1 MNYRANQE
9 VLVRKFGDVTG
20 DGVQDEVYLVGIPSS
35 EGGFIREI
43 TLMIRDGRTGRV
55 TQVAMEQN
63 AGYMPTIF
71 LCDFTGDD
79 ILDIKVTIQSGGSG
93 GFNFVYIYS
102 FANNQL
108 RLLFDQDRYM
118 AGKQFRAFY
127 ADGYVVVVEDE
138 SLQLTFRIDVS
149 TNPAAEDLYDDNG
162 RLIEPTEANVG
173 PMITAIPIVLDE
185 ESGTCNL
192 QVLTR
197 VYGQFAADT
206 LGYIQDYLEWTSGG
220 WRTVRED
227 LAINPSAPVGN
238 GQ

>member
-138 SLQLTFRIDVS
+138 GLQLTFRIDVS

>member
-149 TNPAAEDLYDDNG
+149 TDPAAVDLYDDNG